1 MADDVSHGDIYHK
14 LGSLEGKLDVLT
26 NALSQKQDSLTEA
39 FRRLTDL
46 EKRVAQGVI
55 LAVVIAVMAP
65 LLWQAIDP
73 RLQFGDPPASQANG
87 R

>member
-1 MADDVSHGDIYHK
+1 MPEEVSHGDIYHK
-14 LGSLEGKLDVLT
+14 LGSLEGKVDALT
-26 NALSQKQDSLTEA
+26 GILSQKQADLSEA
-39 FRRLTDL
+39 FRRLGDL

-55 LAVVIAVMAP
+55 LAVLIAVVAP

-73 RLQFGDPPASQANG
+73 RLQFGDPPASQAHE